1 MFNSLETYSKYKED
15 KKILKEIEKSKEAY
29 RKRQEFYSREKE
41 KYLAKQQLLIEEKI
55 RRRLQRDVSK
65 INVNFEKK
73 VRKIQ

>member
-29 RKRQEFYSREKE
+29 RKRQEFYAREKE
-41 KYLAKQQLLIEEKI
+41 KYLEKQQLLIDEKI
-55 RRRLQRDVSK
+55 RRRLQRDQSK